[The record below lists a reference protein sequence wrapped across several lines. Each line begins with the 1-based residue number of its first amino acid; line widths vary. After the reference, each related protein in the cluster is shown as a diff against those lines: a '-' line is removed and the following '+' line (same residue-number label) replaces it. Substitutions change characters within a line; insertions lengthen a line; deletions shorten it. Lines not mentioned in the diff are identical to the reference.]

1 MALSDA
7 LVAFVKEGLQRGLP
21 RAEIADALVRAGWPA
36 DQVSRALAAFADLE
50 FPVPVPRPVHNVSAR
65 ETFLYIVMFAT
76 LMISAFNLGDL
87 QFELIEYAF
96 PDKSRS
102 SYVPT
107 LQSIRWSLS
116 ALIVA
121 YPVFLWMAWI
131 IDRTITADP
140 TKRTSKPRRYVSYLT
155 LAIAALTLLGD
166 FITVVY
172 SFLGG
177 ELTVRFTLKLVVV
190 AANAGAAVVYY
201 LVDLRGDEAEPQT

>member
-21 RAEIADALVRAGWPA
+21 RAEIADALVRAGWPS
-36 DQVSRALAAFADLE
+36 DQVARALGSFADVE
-50 FPVPVPRPVHNVSAR
+50 FPLPVPRPVTNVSAR
-65 ETFLYIVMFAT
+65 ETFLYIVLFAT

-87 QFELIEYAF
+87 LFELIDYAV
-96 PDKSRS
+96 PDASRS
-102 SYVPT
+102 RRVPT

-116 ALIVA
+116 SLIVA

-131 IDRTITADP
+131 IDRAVTADP
-140 TKRTSKPRRYVSYLT
+140 TKRASKPRRYVSYLT

-166 FITVVY
+166 VITVVY

-177 ELTVRFTLKLVVV
+177 ELTLRFALKLFVV
-190 AANAGAAVVYY
+190 AAIAGAALLYY
-201 LVDLRGDEAEPQT
+201 LLDLRADEAEPET